1 MYYARLRGEMEN
13 FWLYVDLLTTNGCCR
28 KLHPWAGAC
37 SPEGSLR
44 RETENARPE
53 PAFDNATTDSCPMGY
68 THLHMSVSQECRL

>member
-1 MYYARLRGEMEN
+1 MEN
-13 FWLYVDLLTTNGCCR
+13 FLLCR
-28 KLHPWAGAC
+28 ITYYKRLLSELHPWVGAF

-68 THLHMSVSQECRL
+68 TLLHMGISQECRL